1 MPEVRLI
8 PLGVGDAFSARH
20 YTTCLA
26 LGVDDSWLLID
37 CPHPVRKMWREGS
50 LSALGEPFDLD
61 RVVGVAITHLHADHA
76 SGLEDFAYFN
86 YFILKRR
93 PLWLAHPEVS
103 AKLWDGLL
111 SAGMGRMRL
120 TPDGVPI
127 RKQLDDYVDLI
138 PLSTSEAVEFG
149 PFSIECRAT
158 MHSIPTTAFRIKAA
172 ERTFAFS
179 ADSAFDPTLIDWLS
193 PADLIVHEATTFAE
207 SPVHTPYARLAEL
220 PEDLRARM
228 RLSHLPDDFDA
239 ASSVIETLKEGRC
252 YPV

>member
-50 LSALGEPFDLD
+50 LSALGTPLDLD

-86 YFILKRR
+86 CFVLKRR
-93 PLWLAHPEVS
+93 PTWLAHPDVS
-103 AKLWDGLL
+103 AHLWDGLL
-111 SAGMGRMRL
+111 SAGMGRMRPS
-120 TPDGVPI
+120 PDGVPA
-127 RKQLDDYVDLI
+127 RKELDDYVDLI
-138 PLSTSEAVEFG
+138 SLSTSEPVAIG
-149 PFSIECRAT
+149 PFSIECRPT

-172 ERTFAFS
+172 GRTFGFS
-179 ADSAFDPTLIDWLS
+179 ADSAFDPALIDWLS
-193 PADLIVHEATTFAE
+193 PADLIVHEATTFPQSAI
-207 SPVHTPYARLAEL
+207 HTPYARLAEL
-220 PEDLRARM
+220 PQALRAKM

-239 ASSVIETLKEGRC
+239 AASVIETLQQGRC